1 MIAATLKFDA
11 TGIGHCLFTEVI
23 ELSAIGKLE
32 IARAST
38 VEFNNESQL
47 WQVKSPEGL
56 LLFSHPSRQA
66 CLGWEHQ
73 YFNR

>member
-11 TGIGHCLFTEVI
+11 TGTGHCLFTEVI

-47 WQVKSPEGL
+47 WQVKTPEGL